1 MFLIVTLALCA
12 AAVAICLLYILNTL
26 YIVKLLGK
34 WSFKRVEELVIGFSA
49 LGMFLMIIWFLLD
62 TSL

>member
-12 AAVAICLLYILNTL
+12 AAVAICLLYILNTFYVVRL
-26 YIVKLLGK
+26 TRK
-34 WSFKRVEELVIGFSA
+34 WNFKRVEELVIGFSG